1 MMPTK
6 EEMKQFA
13 IEIERIVEETEYNY
27 MEAIIEY
34 CNRTGMEID
43 LVASLVN
50 NNLKSKIEFDA
61 QNLNM
66 LPKTNRLPF

>member
-1 MMPTK
+1 MPTK
-6 EEMKQFA
+6 DEMLQFA
-13 IEIERIVEETEYNY
+13 GEIEQIVKETEYNY